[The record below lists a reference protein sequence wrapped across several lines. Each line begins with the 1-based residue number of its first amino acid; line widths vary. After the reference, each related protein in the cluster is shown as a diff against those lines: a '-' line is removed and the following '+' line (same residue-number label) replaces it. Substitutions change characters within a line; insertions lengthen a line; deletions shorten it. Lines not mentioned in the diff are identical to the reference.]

1 MINKINVQNILRLS
15 KQKEV
20 RPLHIILGTRDHKKL
35 GEINNIDQD
44 SISAHFQLQAADEF
58 SFTVKKEVNGEKCR
72 LWDDIID
79 LRLVW
84 VKEYDEWFE
93 MCLNRNDDQ
102 PVTEKVI
109 TCTSQCEA
117 ELSQT
122 KMDATEINTEKDPNW
137 TEDEDEYI
145 PTLFWQPEKP
155 EYSLLHRVLKK
166 NPNYTVKHV
175 DNTLVNIQRTFS
187 ISNSQSVYDCLV
199 STIAKE
205 IGCLFLFDSNER
217 GIYVYDLETTCY
229 NCGERFEE
237 DIKVCPECGSD
248 NLSHPYGNNT
258 AIYIDKY
265 NLGNSLQVNINTDSV
280 KNCFKI
286 EGGDD
291 NITAAVRNINPSG
304 SNYWYTLSEE
314 VRQDMSSELVKKFDD
329 YHNLL
334 NEYNTIKEFH
344 LTENNVNAYNTVIN
358 NIKTIYKDSIEADE
372 DFFPYNTIQT
382 KYKGYSNIVKIFYD
396 TIDLKLYLHDS
407 MMPNYI
413 QAEENAQ
420 QQMDLLI
427 RNLSIVSLEKFK
439 NCTQATSQSA
449 VLMFARAIIDT
460 SRFKI
465 EIETTNFVKDTNNA
479 QWYGN
484 ITITSYS
491 NKDDTVTQQGINVLI
506 NGDYSNYIQQMVQK
520 LIAKV
525 DTQGV
530 KDIFS
535 DELSLDQFKTQLH
548 YYCYASLDGFYNAYQ
563 TCLDLFVE
571 AKISEPESDK
581 TLYDKFYK
589 PYFDR
594 FKALESEMKIRD
606 DEISAIEAIQQETIN
621 IMEDCEKALDFE
633 DYLGSELYLNFLNY
647 RREDTYKN
655 ENYIS
660 DGLTNAEI
668 IDKANELIKIAKK
681 ELIKSNTRQYSITG
695 NITNLL
701 LIKDENGNCPFDI
714 WLDDFSLGNYIHTKI
729 DGEVYNMRLADISIQ
744 YNDLNTLSVTF
755 YDITKGLSTD
765 VVNQTNKILE
775 SVKSISSSY
784 DSTKKQASQGESAN
798 EALNRIQ
805 KEGLNSAQYFIF
817 NEDTTVSM
825 DEHGILC
832 RALDDITN
840 EYSPNQSRLG
850 RSGLIFTNNGWET
863 TITALGRQKYTFN
876 GVTYDEYGLNAQMVI
891 SGKIIAGDIY
901 SADFRTDS
909 NGNCLGGTHINL
921 NDGSF
926 IFAGGK
932 LKYDPKDGL
941 ILGGGVLRSANYGG
955 GKGAEINL
963 EKGTF
968 NFANKLILTESGG
981 LTMSGD
987 ITSSRF
993 IGGGIYSSNPDTT
1006 TPNTYLKL
1014 TDGTFSFAN
1023 GKLTYDGTTLNVN
1036 GKITATSG
1044 TIGGCNITQY
1054 GISSDNW
1061 YIYNNGY
1068 AKFENVIIN
1077 NNSGRSTLSWGEN
1090 FSVNSNGMLSASG
1103 ASISGSITATSGKI
1117 GGCELENGVL
1127 KVARVNIKDNAVGWN
1142 EIEAECID
1150 SDLIVKGSITAEC
1163 LAVSYLTAESA
1174 TITNIEASIATVAG
1188 ITGKLGVAGRLE
1200 VCDMQGK
1207 TIGYV
1212 DGGSYKLVVMN
1223 TDD

>member
-1 MINKINVQNILRLS
+1 MINKINIKDILRVS

-35 GEINNIDQD
+35 GEIDNIDQD
-44 SISAHFQLQAADEF
+44 SISAHFQLQSADEF

-72 LWDDIID
+72 LWDEIID
-79 LRLVW
+79 LRLIW
-84 VKEYDEWFE
+84 VKEYNEWFE
-93 MCLNRNDDQ
+93 ITLNRNDEQ
-102 PVTEKVI
+102 AVTEKVV

-117 ELSQT
+117 ELCQT
-122 KMDATEINTEKDPNW
+122 KMDSTEINTEKDPNW
-137 TEDEDEYI
+137 TDDKDEYI
-145 PTLFWQPEKP
+145 PTVFWQAEKP
-155 EYSLLHRVLKK
+155 DYSLLHRVLKK
-166 NPNYTVKHV
+166 NPNYTIKHV
-175 DNTLVNIQRTFS
+175 DETLVNIQRTFS

-205 IGCLFLFDSNER
+205 IGCLFLFDSDER

-237 DIKVCPECGSD
+237 DVAICPECGSN
-248 NLSHPYGNNT
+248 NLSHPYGSNT

-265 NLGNSLQVNINTDSV
+265 NLGNSLQVNIDTNSV

-314 VRQDMSSELVKKFDD
+314 VRHDMPDELVKKFDD
-329 YHNLL
+329 YHALVD
-334 NEYNTIKEFH
+334 EYNNTKEFNY
-344 LTENNVNAYNTVIN
+344 TKAKVDAYNKVIN
-358 NIKTIYKDSIEADE
+358 NIKKIYADSIEADE

-382 KYKGYSNIVKIFYD
+382 QYKGYSNIVKIFYD

-413 QAEENAQ
+413 QADENAQ
-420 QQMDLLI
+420 QQMNLLV

-439 NCTQATSQSA
+439 NCTQGTSQSA

-465 EIETTNFVKDTNNA
+465 EIETTKFTKDTNTA

-491 NKDDTVTQQGINVLI
+491 DKEDTVTQKGLNVLI

-525 DTQGV
+525 DTQGI
-530 KDIFS
+530 KDIFN
-535 DELSLDQFKTQLH
+535 DKLSLDEFKRQLH

-571 AKISEPESDK
+571 AKISDPDSDK

-594 FKALESEMKIRD
+594 FKALESEMKTRD
-606 DEISAIEAIQQETIN
+606 NEISAINAVQEDTVTI
-621 IMEDCEKALDFE
+621 MDDCAKALDFE
-633 DYLGSELYLNFLNY
+633 EYLGDLYLTFLNY

-668 IDKANELIKIAKK
+668 IDKANELIKIGKK
-681 ELIKSNTRQYSITG
+681 ELFKSNNRQYSITG

-701 LIKDENGNCPFDI
+701 LIKDENGNCPFDS

-729 DGEVYNMRLADISIQ
+729 DGEVYNMRLADVSIQ
-744 YNDLNTLSVTF
+744 YNDLKTLSVTF
-755 YDITKGLSTD
+755 YDVTKGLSDTIS
-765 VVNQTNKILE
+765 QANKILE
-775 SVKSISSSY
+775 TVKTIGSSY

-798 EALNRIQ
+798 EALTRIQ

-901 SADFRTDS
+901 SADFKTDS
-909 NGNCLGGTHINL
+909 KGNCLSGTHINL

-941 ILGGGVLRSANYGG
+941 ILGGGVIRSANYGA

-963 EKGTF
+963 EKGSF
-968 NFANKLILTESGG
+968 NFANKLVLTESGG

-1014 TDGTFSFAN
+1014 SDGTFSFAN
-1023 GKLTYDGTTLNVN
+1023 GKLTYDGKTLNVSE
-1036 GKITATSG
+1036 IYATTGS
-1044 TIGGCNITQY
+1044 IGGWTINRTSL
-1054 GISSDNW
+1054 SSGNT
-1061 YIYNNGY
+1061 ILYNNGQITCGSLY
-1068 AKFENVIIN
+1068 AQN
-1077 NNSGRSTLSWGEN
+1077 
-1090 FSVNSNGMLSASG
+1090 
-1103 ASISGSITATSGKI
+1103 SGKI
-1117 GGCELENGVL
+1117 GNWSISSSGLSDGQLSGLSSFDSNSSKTPFGGGAVTQIDSIVADKITALDLETTYATIGSLDAVTARIDSIESDYITTDELE
-1127 KVARVNIKDNAVGWN
+1127 
-1142 EIEAECID
+1142 
-1150 SDLIVKGSITAEC
+1150 
-1163 LAVSYLTAESA
+1163 AVSAKFDDITYQDIGMIPKYANLLPIDISADGTAQVKDTDGNQIS
-1174 TITNIEASIATVAG
+1174 V
-1188 ITGKLGVAGRLE
+1188 ITGHICTNSVPVMVLAAG
-1200 VCDMQGK
+1200 
-1207 TIGYV
+1207 
-1212 DGGSYKLVVMN
+1212 
-1223 TDD
+1223 